1 MRNIKYIALHCTA
14 TSTTSKPEAIVN
26 YWKNALGWSKP
37 GYHYLIDYQGNI
49 HKLAEES
56 EICNGVKGFNAVSIH
71 VSYIGGVDAQG
82 HPKDT
87 RSPEQLATMERIV
100 KELHARYP
108 GAKIQGHKDFPNVL
122 KACPSFNVAAW
133 LRQIGL

>member
-1 MRNIKYIALHCTA
+1 MRDIKYIAIHCTA
-14 TSTTSKPEAIVN
+14 TSIDTKPKSILN
-26 YWKNALGWSKP
+26 YWKNALGWSMP
-37 GYHYLIDYQGNI
+37 GYHYLIDYNGVV

-56 EICNGVKGFNAVSIH
+56 QVCNGVKGFNSVSIH

-87 RSPEQLATMERIV
+87 RSDGQKKAMREIV
-100 KELHARYP
+100 ADLHARYP
-108 GAKIQGHKDFPNVL
+108 KAKIQGHKDFPNVL

-133 LRQIGL
+133 LKEVNL